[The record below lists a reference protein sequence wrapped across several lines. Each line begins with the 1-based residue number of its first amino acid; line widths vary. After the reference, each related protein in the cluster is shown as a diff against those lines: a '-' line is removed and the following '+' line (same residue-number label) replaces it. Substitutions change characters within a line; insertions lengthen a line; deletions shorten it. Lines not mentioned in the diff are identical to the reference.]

1 MNLSMIFLITFQYID
16 ISNISMFYIIHVSY
30 DLYY

>member
-1 MNLSMIFLITFQYID
+1 MMFLITFHYIN

-30 DLYY
+30 DFYD